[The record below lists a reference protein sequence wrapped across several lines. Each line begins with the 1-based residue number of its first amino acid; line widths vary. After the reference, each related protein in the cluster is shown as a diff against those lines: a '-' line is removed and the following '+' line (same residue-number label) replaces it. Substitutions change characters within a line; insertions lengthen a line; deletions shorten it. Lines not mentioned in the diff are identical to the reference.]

1 MLRSVLIGFQ
11 SLLVQRLWRR
21 VLGEGTDIANR
32 EQRRNFF
39 ILCRGAAY
47 LGEAKI
53 RFYARKNVISV
64 RRFSPL

>member
-32 EQRRNFF
+32 
-39 ILCRGAAY
+39 GVAY